1 MIDLKVSLAYNYFIN
16 FSFLLTPSI
25 PPIVP
30 NRKDTI
36 NFKNVKTV
44 KLLSILIIPALKI
57 IKKNINPLLIPL
69 IYPLIGEIFE
79 HINPVTNAHTPH
91 IIVRRMFST
100 VLLSIPVLLIIIAT
114 RLSKTIRVN
123 SPTIKPTT
131 KPFMYLNLLNPKVM
145 LFKKTPPN
153 MILNHIQ
160 GN

>member
-1 MIDLKVSLAYNYFIN
+1 M
-16 FSFLLTPSI
+16 
-25 PPIVP
+25 
-30 NRKDTI
+30 
-36 NFKNVKTV
+36 
-44 KLLSILIIPALKI
+44 LIIPALKI

-69 IYPLIGEIFE
+69 MYPLIGEIFE

-100 VLLSIPVLLIIIAT
+100 VLL
-114 RLSKTIRVN
+114 RVN

>member
-100 VLLSIPVLLIIIAT
+100 VLLSIPVLLITIAT

-145 LFKKTPPN
+145 L
-153 MILNHIQ
+153 LNHIQ